1 MVGWYPKI
9 VSLESRNYVHV
20 EVKDLLSRFS
30 ICQEKANS
38 FTSQPRLAD
47 GIRYTHG
54 DLEKMGSYL
63 FKITMRVA
71 DAVRKSGLRCEGI
84 GLFLA
89 DREPR
94 QEILHLHMHVIPR
107 FQETIFGYQPTM
119 APHPRGRNLTKQQT
133 KYAGHTNGYE
143 NPRNMSRRSNVEKD
157 RNCLTPFRL
166 RF

>member
-1 MVGWYPKI
+1 MPGVFCLLFCQVPPARVRSHGRL
-9 VSLESRNYVHV
+9 VSENCLLESRNYVHV

-54 DLEKMGSYL
+54 DLEKIRAHL

-84 GLFLA
+84 GLF
-89 DREPR
+89 
-94 QEILHLHMHVIPR
+94 
-107 FQETIFGYQPTM
+107 
-119 APHPRGRNLTKQQT
+119 
-133 KYAGHTNGYE
+133 
-143 NPRNMSRRSNVEKD
+143 
-157 RNCLTPFRL
+157 
-166 RF
+166 